1 MTNYLELFS
10 LSGKTAIV
18 TGASEGIGRDL
29 ALGLAKAGADVI
41 VCSRREQKLLE
52 VKAAI
57 ESLGRRAEIFV
68 LDICK
73 RHDIEGLRDFAEQ
86 RFAKVDILVNNA
98 GYAVT
103 RLADETTEDDWDK
116 MFDTGLKGAFFC
128 SQVISSLMRKQNY
141 GKIINIGSTFSHST
155 IPGRSVYAA
164 LKAGLCHLSES
175 LAVEWAANGIRVNVI
190 APTAVKTP
198 SREGLLQ
205 GDVLKMILG
214 RIPLGRLATP
224 EDLICATIYLASA
237 ASDFITGQTL
247 YVDGGLWSQGP
258 WPY

>member
-1 MTNYLELFS
+1 MDNYLKLYS
-10 LSGKTAIV
+10 LSGRAAIV

-29 ALGLAKAGADVI
+29 AVGLAKAGADVI
-41 VCSRREQKLLE
+41 VCSRQEQKLLE
-52 VKAAI
+52 VKAEI
-57 ESLGRRAEIFV
+57 ENLGRKAEVFV

-73 RHDIEGLRDFAEQ
+73 THEIEELKAFTEKCFG
-86 RFAKVDILVNNA
+86 KIDILVNNA

-103 RLADETTEDDWDK
+103 KLANETTEDDWDK
-116 MFDTGLKGAFFC
+116 MLDTGLKGVFFC
-128 SQVISSLMRKQNY
+128 SQIIGSIMKKQNY

-164 LKAGLCHLSES
+164 LKAGMCHLSES
-175 LAVEWAANGIRVNVI
+175 LAVEWASNGIRVNVL

-198 SREGLLQ
+198 SRENLLQ
-205 GDVLKMILG
+205 GDILKMILG

-224 EDLICATIYLASA
+224 DDLICATIFLASA

-247 YVDGGLWSQGP
+247 FVDGGWVAKG
-258 WPY
+258 